1 MKKKHELFYQEYT
14 QKLRE
19 QYPSVAKADL
29 PIPPVSPFLINIT
42 QDTLD
47 EISYLVKLFY
57 KMAHLKSYAEQI
69 QTDKDF
75 YLDTFISNSSLLM
88 SYDFHLDQDNNL
100 KLIEVNTHSSGYLIS
115 ELVDQVQ
122 EIKFKNFIFSDF
134 ENKEITNKEKQKGEN
149 SNWINIEKYSPLD
162 SLRKSFEME
171 WKVFSGQDHLPANI
185 LIADHQIRN
194 QKMYI
199 EFLMYK
205 DLLNSWDW
213 ACELH
218 EIKDLSVNSQGMLM
232 DSRKKEVQMIYN
244 RCIDFYF
251 DSLPDL
257 KKVFLDQTCCIS
269 PHPGEYLLL
278 ADKMR
283 LCDWSSEDF
292 LNQLELTQEERK
304 KIKNALPFTAP
315 VYSISKDELWKRR
328 KKLFFKPLRGYGGKS
343 VYRGKS
349 ISRSVFER
357 VVKESSIFQE
367 VVPPALFID
376 SSGTKWK
383 YDIRAYV
390 YKDKVQKLGARV
402 YQGQL
407 TQFQTPLSG
416 FASINVQ

>member
-1 MKKKHELFYQEYT
+1 MQKKHELFYQEYT
-14 QKLRE
+14 KKLNE

-29 PIPPVSPFLINIT
+29 HIPPISPFLININQST
-42 QDTLD
+42 VD
-47 EISYLVKLFY
+47 EISYLVRLFY
-57 KMAHLKSYAEQI
+57 KMVHLKSYAEQI

-75 YLDTFISNSSLLM
+75 YLDTFVSNSSLLM
-88 SYDFHLDQDNNL
+88 SYDFHLDQDNSL

-122 EIKFKNFIFSDF
+122 GINLKNSIFSEF
-134 ENKEITNKEKQKGEN
+134 ENQEIINGEGQL
-149 SNWINIEKYSPLD
+149 NIEQYSPLD
-162 SLRKSFEME
+162 SLKKSFEKE
-171 WKVFSGQDHLPANI
+171 WECFSGQDHPPSST
-185 LIADHQIRN
+185 LIVDHQIKN

-205 DLLNSWDW
+205 DLLNYWNW
-213 ACELH
+213 TCELH
-218 EIKDLSVNSQGMLM
+218 EIKDFSINSQRMLI
-232 DSRKKEVQMIYN
+232 DSQKKEVQMIYN
-244 RCIDFYF
+244 RCTDFYF
-251 DSLPDL
+251 DNLPDL
-257 KKVFLDQTCCIS
+257 KKVFLDRTCCIS
-269 PHPGEYLLL
+269 PHPREYLLL

-292 LNQLELTQEERK
+292 LNQLELTQKEKK
-304 KIKNALPFTAP
+304 KIKNVVPFTAP
-315 VYSISKDELWKRR
+315 VHSISQDELWKRR
-328 KKLFFKPLRGYGGKS
+328 KTLFFKPLRGYGGKS

-349 ISRSVFER
+349 ISRGVFDR
-357 VVKESSIFQE
+357 VVKESGIFQE
-367 VVPPALFID
+367 IVPPALFID